1 MKASL
6 SWLKEYTDIDIDV
19 NKLADALTMLGLEVE
34 AVSDRYDFLKTVIV
48 GRVNSVTS
56 HPNADRLK
64 LCQTDIGD
72 QVLSVVCGAPNVAEG
87 MLCACVLPGTILPD
101 KTVVK
106 EGVIRGERSLAMLCS
121 EKELGLGNDHKGIW
135 HLNPDLT
142 IGTSLKEAL
151 GLTDPVLE
159 IDLTPNRPDCLS
171 MIGVAR
177 EIAAMRQNRIRLPTI
192 KLSEISHLP
201 YSIRSLTSVTIDDPD
216 LCPRYVARLLFN
228 IRVAPSPFWLQD
240 RLRSV
245 GLNPINNIVDITNFV
260 MLETG
265 QPLHAFDYDRL
276 AENRIVVR
284 RANQNEAF
292 TTLDNKDQVLTDDM
306 LLICDGEK
314 AIAIGGVMG
323 GLNSEIED
331 DTTRVLIESACF
343 NPVSVRKT
351 SKKLG
356 LNTDASHRFER
367 GVDPNGQVFAANR
380 AAQLMAELGNGQLI
394 KGIVDEY
401 PAPVTSKL
409 IRLNVDAANRRLGI
423 RLNAAQITEHL
434 ESIEFQ
440 VKDVD
445 ENTLKVM
452 PPSFRVDVSRF
463 EDLTE
468 EIARLCG
475 YNTIVTTFPLI
486 PGKARP
492 LNPAIAI
499 RNRIK
504 DLFNG
509 FGFSEAISYSFIG
522 DSSWD
527 RLRLE
532 PDDPR
537 RKAVGILNPISEEQ
551 NVMRTT
557 LIPCLLGAMQHN
569 LSQQNKNLK
578 LFEIGSVF
586 MDADN
591 NDGLPD
597 EVEILAGLQTGVR
610 TDRNW
615 YTPAIDC
622 DFYDIKGVL
631 EALFN
636 LMGLDNVKFTRQPS
650 ELCRYVRP
658 GHTAQILIKDE
669 VIGQVGEVHP
679 DVLRNY
685 DLKQTAYIFEID
697 VHRLTPHLPETVTF
711 QPIAKFPA
719 IARDVTLI
727 VGRETEAGDLLKTVA
742 DAGEDLVEN
751 VLMLDIFTGDPIPN
765 DQKSVSFR
773 IVYRSADRTLEDET
787 INRLHAKIADELRRS
802 FNASFPTGRG

>member
-6 SWLKEYTDIDIDV
+6 SWLKKYTDIDKDADE
-19 NKLADALTMLGLEVE
+19 LAEALTMLGLEVE
-34 AVSDRYDFLKTVIV
+34 AVSDRYDFLNTVIV
-48 GRVNSVTS
+48 SRINSVTP
-56 HPNADRLK
+56 HPDAERLK
-64 LCQTDIGD
+64 LCLADIGD

-106 EGVIRGERSLAMLCS
+106 EGVIRGERSMAMLCS
-121 EKELGLGNDHKGIW
+121 KSELGLGDDHKGVW
-135 HLNPDLT
+135 ELNPDLT
-142 IGTSLKEAL
+142 VGVPLKEAL
-151 GLTDPVLE
+151 GLADPVFE

-177 EIAAMRQNRIRLPTI
+177 EIAAMHQNRVRLPII
-192 KLSEISHLP
+192 KLPKPALLP
-201 YSIRSLTSVTIDDPD
+201 KSIKELTSVTIEDPD
-216 LCPRYVARLLFN
+216 LCPRYVARLVFD
-228 IRVAPSPFWLQD
+228 IQVAPSPFWLQD

-284 RANQNEAF
+284 RAEQNETF
-292 TTLDNKDQVLTDDM
+292 TTLDNKEQVLTDDM

-314 AIAIGGVMG
+314 AVAIGGVMG
-323 GLNSEIED
+323 GLNSEIEN

-343 NPVSVRKT
+343 NPVSIRKT

-380 AAQLMAELGNGQLI
+380 AAQLMAKIGNGQLI
-394 KGIVDEY
+394 KGVIDEY

-409 IRLNVDAANRRLGI
+409 IRLNTDAANRRLGI
-423 RLNAAQITEHL
+423 HLNAAQITEYL
-434 ESIEFQ
+434 ESIEFK
-440 VKDVD
+440 VKEVD
-445 ENTLKVM
+445 ANCLKVM
-452 PPSFRVDVSRF
+452 PPSFRVDISRF

-475 YNTIVTTFPLI
+475 YNTIATTFPLI
-486 PGKARP
+486 PGEARP
-492 LNPAIAI
+492 LNPAIAL

-504 DLFNG
+504 DLLNG
-509 FGFSEAISYSFIG
+509 FGFSEAITYSFIG
-522 DSSWD
+522 DSSSE
-527 RLRLE
+527 RLRLD
-532 PDDPR
+532 PDDP
-537 RKAVGILNPISEEQ
+537 KCKTVGVLNPISEEQ

-557 LIPCLLGAMQHN
+557 LIPGLLGTMQHN
-569 LSQQNKNLK
+569 LLQQNKDLK

-586 MDADN
+586 LHADN

-610 TDRNW
+610 TARNW
-615 YTPAIDC
+615 HTPAQDC
-622 DFYDIKGVL
+622 DFYDIKGAL

-636 LMGLDNVKFTRQPS
+636 HLGVADVKFTRQPS

-658 GHTAQILIKDE
+658 GHAARILIKDQ
-669 VIGQVGEVHP
+669 VIGQAGEVHP

-685 DLKQTAYIFEID
+685 DLKLTAFIFEID
-697 VHRLTPHLPETVTF
+697 IHRLTPHLPETATF

-719 IARDVTLI
+719 ITRDITLI
-727 VGRETEAGDLLKTVA
+727 VGREEEADDLLKTVA
-742 DAGEDLVEN
+742 DTGENLVEN
-751 VLMLDIFTGDPIPN
+751 VLLLDIFTGDSIPN

-773 IVYRSADRTLEDET
+773 IVYRSADQTLDDET
-787 INRLHAKIADELRRS
+787 INQLHAKIADKLRRS
-802 FNASFPTGRG
+802 FNASFPTR

>member
-1 MKASL
+1 
-6 SWLKEYTDIDIDV
+6 
-19 NKLADALTMLGLEVE
+19 LG
-34 AVSDRYDFLKTVIV
+34 D
-48 GRVNSVTS
+48 
-56 HPNADRLK
+56 
-64 LCQTDIGD
+64 
-72 QVLSVVCGAPNVAEG
+72 
-87 MLCACVLPGTILPD
+87 
-101 KTVVK
+101 
-106 EGVIRGERSLAMLCS
+106 
-121 EKELGLGNDHKGIW
+121 DHKGIW
-135 HLNPDLT
+135 ELNPGLT
-142 IGTSLKEAL
+142 VGASLKEAL
-151 GLTDPVLE
+151 DLADPVLE

-177 EIAAMRQNRIRLPTI
+177 EIAAMNQNRVRLPTI
-192 KLSEISHLP
+192 KLPKSSLLP
-201 YSIRSLTSVTIDDPD
+201 GSIKELTSVTIEDPD
-216 LCPRYVARLLFN
+216 LCPRYVARLVFD

-284 RANQNEAF
+284 RAQQNETF
-292 TTLDNKDQVLTDDM
+292 TTLDSKEQVLNDDM

-314 AIAIGGVMG
+314 AVAIGGVMG

-331 DTTRVLIESACF
+331 DTTHVLIESACF
-343 NPVSVRKT
+343 NPVSIRKT

-356 LNTDASHRFER
+356 INTDASHRFER

-394 KGIVDEY
+394 KGITDEY

-409 IRLNVDAANRRLGI
+409 IRMNVDAANQRLGI
-423 RLNAAQITEHL
+423 RLNSAQIAEYFD
-434 ESIEFQ
+434 SIEFQ
-440 VKDVD
+440 VKAVD
-445 ENTLKVM
+445 ADTLKVM

-475 YNTIVTTFPLI
+475 YNTIATTFPLI
-486 PGKARP
+486 PGEARP
-492 LNPAIAI
+492 HNPAIAI

-504 DLFNG
+504 DLLNG
-509 FGFSEAISYSFIG
+509 FGFSEAITYSFIG
-522 DSSWD
+522 DSSYE

-532 PDDPR
+532 PDDPK

-557 LIPCLLGAMQHN
+557 LIPGLLGTMQHN
-569 LSQQNKNLK
+569 LSQQNKNLR

-591 NDGLPD
+591 NDDLPD
-597 EVEILAGLQTGVR
+597 DVEILAGLQTGVR

-615 YTPAIDC
+615 CTPAEDC
-622 DFYDIKGVL
+622 DFYDIKGTL
-631 EALFN
+631 EALFKH
-636 LMGLDNVKFTRQPS
+636 LGAENVKFTHQPS
-650 ELCRYVRP
+650 EQCRYVRP
-658 GHTAQILIKDE
+658 GHTARILIKDV

-679 DVLRNY
+679 EVLRNY
-685 DLKQTAYIFEID
+685 DLKQTAFIFEID
-697 VHRLTPHLPETVTF
+697 VHRLTPYLPETAVF

-742 DAGEDLVEN
+742 DTGEDLVEN
-751 VLMLDIFTGDPIPN
+751 VLLLDVFTGAPIQEN
-765 DQKSVSFR
+765 QKSVSFR
-773 IVYRSADRTLEDET
+773 IIYRAADKTLEDET
-787 INRLHAKIADELRRS
+787 INQLHAKIADKLRRS
-802 FNASFPTGRG
+802 FNASFPTR